1 MFKRGDIVRLKTGQQ
16 PIIVTLG
23 HGRGELTGYY
33 LSSSMTKG
41 PARCERDFVLY
52 DEPLKDFHYSN
63 WKTLKSWYEE
73 YYIGTFPTINRR
85 HAMPKTIMIGDTV
98 VLNGGTKPLEVLR
111 NHGGYINARYIG
123 SRQNIRRRT
132 NKFKI
137 THSVHDPVSQAV
149 IGQDYVT
156 PDGQRA
162 SLVGTRRDGSFVLET
177 YDTSRGRSC
186 LIIQTKLGRRHYN
199 LTVRLKNV
207 TDGYTFHRRIKEG
220 QVKLND
226 LIKSPTGKLYTV
238 IEMDTENSN
247 NIFLEGSVMVEK
259 EIK

>member
-33 LSSSMTKG
+33 LSSSMTK
-41 PARCERDFVLY
+41 
-52 DEPLKDFHYSN
+52 
-63 WKTLKSWYEE
+63 
-73 YYIGTFPTINRR
+73 
-85 HAMPKTIMIGDTV
+85 
-98 VLNGGTKPLEVLR
+98 
-111 NHGGYINARYIG
+111 
-123 SRQNIRRRT
+123 QNIRRRT